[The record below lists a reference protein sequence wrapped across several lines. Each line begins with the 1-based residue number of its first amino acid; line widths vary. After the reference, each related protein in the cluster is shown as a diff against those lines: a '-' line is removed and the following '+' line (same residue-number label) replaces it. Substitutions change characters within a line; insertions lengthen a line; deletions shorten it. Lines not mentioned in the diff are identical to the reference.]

1 MGSAQPIGT
10 VSAQARLQHSSL
22 LGFGRLGMQR
32 SPLMETLQIRPRAS
46 FATHQRSPLSSL
58 HFTSVPDLR
67 ASSGNGHDEFGVRR
81 SLRAGI
87 PRVTDSR
94 RWLPHPL
101 SGPHA
106 CGGLQERIGLPR
118 RAQRGRWRPV
128 AAGLLC
134 SGGRRRLGSL

>member
-1 MGSAQPIGT
+1 MQSDRGCKGAPPHGDTAHATADKATCILRCSVLTSAL
-10 VSAQARLQHSSL
+10 LQ
-22 LGFGRLGMQR
+22 
-32 SPLMETLQIRPRAS
+32 SPL
-46 FATHQRSPLSSL
+46 
-58 HFTSVPDLR
+58 HFVPDRR
-67 ASSGNGHDEFGVRR
+67 ASSGNGHDELGVRR

-87 PRVTDSR
+87 PRVNDSR

-118 RAQRGRWRPV
+118 RAQRERWRSV